1 MTSTLTAVSWH
12 RYTSSPF
19 QKERK
24 TRGRRV
30 KKRKE
35 TLRGMHG
42 RNIWKATFVWKKRKK
57 KQNGLR
63 LWSRGKKAILINL
76 SRRFFLPFVIHKER
90 KKPLIFLPISRS
102 NFSNTRIPPL
112 NPLFELIQRIEL
124 VFCWYTTWFICQWT
138 RENNFRQVWPWMSR
152 PKSYQGES
160 WWGGRWPSCFE
171 NPFSNLW
178 ELGIP
183 GYPEISSPR
192 NNPCS
197 FLTTIPRRQGYFFF
211 QPLTETFPYWIMN

>member
-1 MTSTLTAVSWH
+1 
-12 RYTSSPF
+12 
-19 QKERK
+19 
-24 TRGRRV
+24 
-30 KKRKE
+30 
-35 TLRGMHG
+35 MHG

-76 SRRFFLPFVIHKER
+76 SRRFFLPFVIHKEG

-102 NFSNTRIPPL
+102 NFSNTRIPP
-112 NPLFELIQRIEL
+112 FESPIRTNSTDRSCILL
-124 VFCWYTTWFICQWT
+124 VHNLVHMSMES

-152 PKSYQGES
+152 PKSYQGKS